1 MAIALVLVLIVV
13 GSILFH
19 VFSPWWWTPIAS
31 NWGFIDTTLIITFW
45 ITGIAFAAVVLFMA
59 YCVWKFRH
67 KEGRKA
73 EYEPEN
79 RKVELWLTGITTVGV
94 AALLAPGL
102 IVWYQFV
109 TVPDEATEIEVFA
122 QQWYWSYRLP
132 GEDGQLG
139 RSDARFV
146 SADNPLG
153 LDPEDPAGQDDVIVV
168 GGDLHLPGRPPRA
181 RAAAVGGRA
190 AQLLRSRVPRQDG
203 HGAGH
208 GDVFLVH
215 PDADRRV
222 RGALRRALRG
232 RARDHARLR
241 ADPERGGLPRLA
253 RGADDLRGDV
263 GAGAGGGGAAV
274 TRLAAS
280 GTRTRRVRVWMRR
293 RRGRL

>member
-67 KEGRKA
+67 QEGRKA

-168 GGDLHLPGRPPRA
+168 GGDLHLPVDRP
-181 RAAAVGGRA
+181 VHV
-190 AQLLRSRVPRQDG
+190 LLRSVDVLHNFYVPEFRAKMDMVPGMVTYFWFTPTRTGEFEVLCAELCGVG
-203 HGAGH
+203 HAIM
-208 GDVFLVH
+208 
-215 PDADRRV
+215 
-222 RGALRRALRG
+222 RGYVQIQSEE
-232 RARDHARLR
+232 DY
-241 ADPERGGLPRLA
+241 LA
-253 RGADDLRGDV
+253 W
-263 GAGAGGGGAAV
+263 
-274 TRLAAS
+274 LAAQTTFAEMS
-280 GTRTRRVRVWMRR
+280 GPVQAAEARP
-293 RRGRL
+293 